1 MKTLKRLAALVLVGA
16 MALSLAACGTSKK
29 KVTAKEFKKIM
40 KAADFDVAESED
52 EDDETV
58 KQVWEAT
65 YNDGDSG
72 VYIVYY
78 LFDSKGDAKASF
90 SASYK
95 DLEAEAD
102 DELFNGDVEKKS
114 WYFTADGEFDED
126 SEIMGGNMAGD
137 WYITCVVAEE
147 TLLVCYSTPDKSAK
161 KVMKNALADL
171 GYEFN

>member
-65 YNDGDSG
+65 YTDGDSG
-72 VYIVYY
+72 VYIPREMPRQV
-78 LFDSKGDAKASF
+78 SPHPIRISRQKQTTSSSTVTSRRSPGISQQTV
-90 SASYK
+90 SSMRTPR
-95 DLEAEAD
+95 
-102 DELFNGDVEKKS
+102 S
-114 WYFTADGEFDED
+114 WAATWPVIGT
-126 SEIMGGNMAGD
+126 SH
-137 WYITCVVAEE
+137 V
-147 TLLVCYSTPDKSAK
+147 S
-161 KVMKNALADL
+161 
-171 GYEFN
+171 